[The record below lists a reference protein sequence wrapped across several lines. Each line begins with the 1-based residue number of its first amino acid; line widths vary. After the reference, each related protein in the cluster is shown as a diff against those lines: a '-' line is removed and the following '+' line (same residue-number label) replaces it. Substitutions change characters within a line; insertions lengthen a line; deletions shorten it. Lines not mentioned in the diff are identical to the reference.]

1 MKKISRIKNVYFALT
16 LATSLLS
23 LFALIIVLSFDFG
36 DLQLLYLFLILI
48 FGLLLMNKFKYLLDQ
63 TIYLEQYKLLLN
75 NKYPPFNV
83 KIKILSNEWI
93 NTLLLNGF
101 VKYKEF
107 NNISYYYRINRLSEK
122 NKHTSILVLFILIHS
137 SNLNYDSSLITNQI
151 NQLEEDIRLNQKY
164 RQRIF
169 VHVKSFDEIT
179 DEKLKETEQVFW
191 IRKGNEHIVS
201 LYLSY
206 FKIQNSVYFV
216 ENPTYSPNKYYAY
229 GVGLIKE
236 IIK

>member
-1 MKKISRIKNVYFALT
+1 MNKISKIKNIYFALT
-16 LATSLLS
+16 LISSLLS
-23 LFALIIVLSFDFG
+23 LCALIIVLLLDFG
-36 DLQLLYLFLILI
+36 DLQLLYLFLVLI
-48 FGLLLMNKFKYLLDQ
+48 VGLLLMNKFRYHLDQ
-63 TIYLEQYKLLLN
+63 TIYIEQYQKLLKNTIKPFEIEIELLSKKWIN
-75 NKYPPFNV
+75 NLLLDGFV
-83 KIKILSNEWI
+83 KIK
-93 NTLLLNGF
+93 
-101 VKYKEF
+101 EF
-107 NNISYYYRINRLSEK
+107 NDISYYYSIKQLSEK

-137 SNLNYDSSLITNQI
+137 SNLNYDSTLIINQI
-151 NQLEEDIRLNQKY
+151 NQLEDDIRLNKKY

-169 VHVKSFDEIT
+169 VHVKAFDEIT

-216 ENPTYSPNKYYAY
+216 ENPTYSPNRYYSY
-229 GVGLIKE
+229 GVDLIKE